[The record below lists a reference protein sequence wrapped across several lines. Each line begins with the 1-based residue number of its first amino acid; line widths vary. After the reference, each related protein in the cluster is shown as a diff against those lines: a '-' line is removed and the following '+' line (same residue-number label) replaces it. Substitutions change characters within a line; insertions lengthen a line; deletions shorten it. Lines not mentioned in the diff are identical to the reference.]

1 MQVPGSNGSFVLGQV
16 SMGAGAVSGGPLF
29 LPRKE
34 YIAEP
39 PFHSMDHGPVG
50 MRKGEEGEE
59 EGREMKKKKKKRR
72 SILDLLIRK
81 GEGKGKGEVE
91 TEVRAQDWGKGEE

>member
-1 MQVPGSNGSFVLGQV
+1 MQVPGADGSFVLGQM

-50 MRKGEEGEE
+50 MLKGEEGGEE
-59 EGREMKKKKKKRR
+59 RGEMKETKRR
-72 SILDLLIRK
+72 SISNLFRRK
-81 GEGKGKGEVE
+81 GEGKEKGEVE
-91 TEVRAQDWGKGEE
+91 TEVRVED